1 MPPLLEM
8 AMEPG
13 DISRSG
19 RLPLNF
25 NQDIAIPKPLE
36 EATLKMRE
44 RLQLNDTSEEKSLRI
59 LQRQSEKTEADLSY
73 FIRIEIIQGAE
84 DSASY
89 DDLRFEVFI
98 IEFEPEVVVIQF
110 VFEKPLMIS
119 IGSEPD
125 YMRLRLLNP
134 DIFSSQITGKTLE
147 KGLEFE
153 RNIPR

>member
-8 AMEPG
+8 GMEQG
-13 DISRSG
+13 EISPSG

-98 IEFEPEVVVIQF
+98 IEFEPKVVVIQF
-110 VFEKPLMIS
+110 LFKNPLMIS